1 MCNIKMFAQKSWNNF
16 KVFAGAFCAIALTPF
31 LGVDTSAQAAD
42 TVVIRYGPLEESVS
56 LEELKESTKTGKLP
70 DSLGTYTKR
79 MTEQQRR
86 FLLEGL
92 KIRIPINVL
101 TLDRLINTQIGTT
114 ILSDIS
120 KAISRRD
127 QAGLQAMRAGL
138 ILGANSPQGL
148 SILSFIGAYPS
159 KSLEIDLPQAL
170 NVARNVNGDFFR
182 TQRFMFGLS
191 PQINPRDIK
200 VPNSLD
206 PTQAGST
213 QVQTLKLNFDDQ
225 QRQRKIPLDVYFS
238 NGVTANKPVIVFSH
252 GFGSVRTDLRYLAEH
267 LASHGYVVAALE
279 HPGSNASGLKA
290 IQKSKKGLVEPQEF
304 LDRPRD
310 VSFIIDE
317 LEKLN
322 QTENSPLKGKLA
334 TNNVMVVGYSF
345 GGGTALALAGGELQ
359 IEELKQ
365 RCQGNVAQANVS
377 ASLQCVAKALP
388 EKTYQLRDQRIKQA
402 IALNPTT
409 SLMFGE
415 TGLTKVQIP
424 TLILSSSADKITPP
438 LTEQVIGFAKIPS
451 PKWLVGVVGASH
463 LSVVDPSLPPY
474 QEGTSDKP
482 VFNKEV
488 TGEKTKD
495 VRKFLKGITLAMAA
509 QLTPQA
515 SQYAPFLT
523 SDYAQ
528 ISSTRLFPLRT
539 VRELPPEMIEM
550 LKGPGMTADNSETS
564 GKN

>member
-1 MCNIKMFAQKSWNNF
+1 MFTEKSWKNF
-16 KVFAGAFCAIALTPF
+16 KVFAGVFCTVALTPF
-31 LGVDTSAQAAD
+31 FGVNTSARAAD
-42 TVVIRYGPLEESVS
+42 TVVIRYGSLEESVS
-56 LEELKESTKTGKLP
+56 LEELKKSIETGKLP

-79 MTEQQRR
+79 MTEEQRR
-86 FLLEGL
+86 FLVEGL
-92 KIRIPINVL
+92 KIRIPINVV

-120 KAISRRD
+120 TAITRRD
-127 QAGLQAMRAGL
+127 QAGLQAMRSGL

-148 SILSFIGAYPS
+148 SVLSFIAAYPS
-159 KSLEIDLPQAL
+159 KQLGINLPQAIT
-170 NVARNVNGDFFR
+170 VARSMNSAFIR

-191 PQINPRDIK
+191 PQVNPKDIK
-200 VPNSLD
+200 VASSLD
-206 PTQAGST
+206 PTQAGSA
-213 QVQTLKLNFDDQ
+213 QVQTIKLNFNDQ
-225 QRQRKIPLDVYFS
+225 KRQRQIPLDVYS
-238 NGVTANKPVIVFSH
+238 STAATANKPLIVFSH

-279 HPGSNASGLKA
+279 HPGSNETS
-290 IQKSKKGLVEPQEF
+290 SKVVSKGKKLLVEPQEF

-310 VSFIIDE
+310 ISFILDE

-322 QTENSPLKGKLA
+322 QTANNPLQGKLA

-359 IEELKQ
+359 IENLKQ
-365 RCQGNVAQANVS
+365 RCQQNS
-377 ASLQCVAKALP
+377 AKTNLSQGLQCVAQALP
-388 EKTYQLRDQRIKQA
+388 EKTYQLRDARIKQA

-424 TLILSSSADKITPP
+424 TLILSSSADKITPA
-438 LTEQVIGFAKIPS
+438 LTEQIMGFAKIPS

-463 LSVVDPSLPPY
+463 LSVIDPKITPY
-474 QEGTSDKP
+474 QEGKP
-482 VFNKEV
+482 PILNKEV
-488 TGEKTKD
+488 TGEKAKD

-509 QLTPQA
+509 QLTPEA

-539 VRELPPEMIEM
+539 VRELSPEMME
-550 LKGPGMTADNSETS
+550 GMGN
-564 GKN
+564 

>member
-1 MCNIKMFAQKSWNNF
+1 MFTEKSWKNF
-16 KVFAGAFCAIALTPF
+16 KVFAGVFCTVALTPF
-31 LGVDTSAQAAD
+31 FGVNTSARAAD
-42 TVVIRYGPLEESVS
+42 TVVIRYGSLEESVS
-56 LEELKESTKTGKLP
+56 LEELKKSIETGKLP

-79 MTEQQRR
+79 MTEEQRR
-86 FLLEGL
+86 FLVEGL
-92 KIRIPINVL
+92 KIRIPINVV

-120 KAISRRD
+120 TAITRRD
-127 QAGLQAMRAGL
+127 QAGLQAMRSGL

-148 SILSFIGAYPS
+148 SVLSFIAAYPS
-159 KSLEIDLPQAL
+159 KQLGINLPQAIT
-170 NVARNVNGDFFR
+170 VARSMNSAFIR

-191 PQINPRDIK
+191 PQVNPKDIK
-200 VPNSLD
+200 VASSLD
-206 PTQAGST
+206 PTQAGSA
-213 QVQTLKLNFDDQ
+213 QVQTIKLNFNDQ
-225 QRQRKIPLDVYFS
+225 KRQRQIPLDVYS
-238 NGVTANKPVIVFSH
+238 STAATANKPLIVFSH

-279 HPGSNASGLKA
+279 HPGSNETS
-290 IQKSKKGLVEPQEF
+290 SKVVSKGKKLLVEPQEF

-310 VSFIIDE
+310 ISFILDE
-317 LEKLN
+317 LETLN
-322 QTENSPLKGKLA
+322 QTANNPLQGKLA

-359 IEELKQ
+359 IENLKQ
-365 RCQGNVAQANVS
+365 RCQQNS
-377 ASLQCVAKALP
+377 AKTNLSQGLQCVAQALP
-388 EKTYQLRDQRIKQA
+388 EKTYQLRDARIKQA

-424 TLILSSSADKITPP
+424 TLILSSSADKITPA
-438 LTEQVIGFAKIPS
+438 LTEQIMGFAKIPS

-463 LSVVDPSLPPY
+463 LSVIDPKITPY
-474 QEGTSDKP
+474 QEGKP
-482 VFNKEV
+482 PILNKEV
-488 TGEKTKD
+488 TGEKAKD

-509 QLTPQA
+509 QLTPEA

-539 VRELPPEMIEM
+539 VRELSPEMME
-550 LKGPGMTADNSETS
+550 GMGN
-564 GKN
+564 

>member
-1 MCNIKMFAQKSWNNF
+1 MFTEKSWKNF
-16 KVFAGAFCAIALTPF
+16 KVFAGVFCTVALTPF
-31 LGVDTSAQAAD
+31 FGVNTSARAAD
-42 TVVIRYGPLEESVS
+42 TVVIRYGSLEESVS
-56 LEELKESTKTGKLP
+56 LEELKKSIETGKLP

-79 MTEQQRR
+79 MTEEQRR
-86 FLLEGL
+86 FLVEGL
-92 KIRIPINVL
+92 KIRIPINVV

-120 KAISRRD
+120 TAITRRD
-127 QAGLQAMRAGL
+127 QAGLQAMRSGL

-148 SILSFIGAYPS
+148 SVLSFIAAYPS
-159 KSLEIDLPQAL
+159 KQLGINLPQAIT
-170 NVARNVNGDFFR
+170 VARSMNSAFIR

-191 PQINPRDIK
+191 PQVNPKDIK
-200 VPNSLD
+200 VASSLD
-206 PTQAGST
+206 PTQAGSA
-213 QVQTLKLNFDDQ
+213 QVQTIKLNFNDQ
-225 QRQRKIPLDVYFS
+225 KRQRQIPLDVYS
-238 NGVTANKPVIVFSH
+238 STAATANKPLIVFSH

-279 HPGSNASGLKA
+279 HPGSNETS
-290 IQKSKKGLVEPQEF
+290 SKVVSKGKNRLVEPQEF

-310 VSFIIDE
+310 ISFILDE
-317 LEKLN
+317 LETLN
-322 QTENSPLKGKLA
+322 QTANNPLQGKLA

-359 IEELKQ
+359 IENLKQ
-365 RCQGNVAQANVS
+365 RCQQNS
-377 ASLQCVAKALP
+377 AKTNLSQGLQCVAQALP
-388 EKTYQLRDQRIKQA
+388 EKTYQLRDNRIKQA

-451 PKWLVGVVGASH
+451 PKWLVGVVGGSH
-463 LSVVDPSLPPY
+463 LSVIDPKITPY
-474 QEGTSDKP
+474 QQGKLP
-482 VFNKEV
+482 ILNKEV
-488 TGEKTKD
+488 TGKQAQD

-509 QLTPQA
+509 QLTPEA

-528 ISSTRLFPLRT
+528 ISSTRLFPLRI
-539 VRELPPEMIEM
+539 VRELSPEMIQEAQ
-550 LKGPGMTADNSETS
+550 GPGMTAN
-564 GKN
+564 K